1 VTANTKKE
9 AKMYTECPDV
19 STGLARDPENSEVAL
34 FIELQQLRFMNGAYT
49 KLPFHSR
56 DERRTLEEG
65 SCKGLQSTREC
76 DGIWECGVQP

>member
-1 VTANTKKE
+1 VTANAEKE
-9 AKMYTECPDV
+9 AEMYAECPDV
-19 STGLARDPENSEVAL
+19 STGLTRDPEHSEVAL

-65 SCKGLQSTREC
+65 SRKGLQSTR
-76 DGIWECGVQP
+76 